1 MWFLI
6 SGAELE
12 QYLHEGREIYL
23 LDIRDRDSYEKKHIK
38 GAVNIPGEELPDRMQ
53 ELPTDRLIVIYCY
66 RGPHS
71 MLAARQLSGY
81 GYRVADVYGGIEYY
95 RGKYLT
101 GI

>member
-6 SGAELE
+6 SATELE
-12 QYLHEGREIYL
+12 QYLDEGRDIFL
-23 LDIRDRDSYEKKHIK
+23 VDIRDRNSYEKSHIM
-38 GAVNIPGEELPDRMQ
+38 GAVNIPNDELPDRMQ

-71 MLAARQLSGY
+71 MLAARQLSAY
-81 GYRVADVYGGIEYY
+81 GYRIADVYGGIEYY

-101 GI
+101 

>member
-6 SGAELE
+6 SAAELE
-12 QYLHEGREIYL
+12 QYLEEGRDIFL
-23 LDIRDRDSYEKKHIK
+23 VDIRDRDSYEKSHIR
-38 GAVNIPGEELPDRMQ
+38 GAVNIPGSELPDRMQ
-53 ELPTDRLIVIYCY
+53 ELPVDRLIVIYCY

-71 MLAARQLSGY
+71 MLAARKLSAC

-101 GI
+101 